1 MDNSQFMINANYMM
15 QQENKMLGNNSTS
28 FTTEQPSMEQ
38 QSNSNTNTKQTQT
51 KPLVQNLKDFLKT
64 SSATILTSAAAM
76 SIGLALK
83 EVITNIVND
92 LFKPLIYKLI
102 LLTQINNII
111 NSEEILA
118 TKNADI
124 KPTPILSAI
133 VSFILILITVY
144 FTTNFITNGFM
155 KQ

>member
-28 FTTEQPSMEQ
+28 STTEQLSMEQ
-38 QSNSNTNTKQTQT
+38 QSNSNTKQTQT
-51 KPLVQNLKDFLKT
+51 KPLVQKLKDFLKT
-64 SSATILTSAAAM
+64 SSSTILTSAAAM

>member
-1 MDNSQFMINANYMM
+1 
-15 QQENKMLGNNSTS
+15 MLSNNSTS
-28 FTTEQPSMEQ
+28 STTEQPSMEQ
-38 QSNSNTNTKQTQT
+38 QSNSNTKQTQT
-51 KPLVQNLKDFLKT
+51 KPLVQKLKDFLKT

-92 LFKPLIYKLI
+92 LLKPLIYKMI
-102 LLTQINNII
+102 LLTRINNII